1 MTFIVAPKHLEVVL
15 LETIKDERMYKAGLL
30 RIVMKM
36 KTDKKA
42 FEECV
47 QAVTNELRLDPEDF
61 RRYVN
66 THMGEVVASVKSK
79 GGRVYWEI

>member
-1 MTFIVAPKHLEVVL
+1 
-15 LETIKDERMYKAGLL
+15 MYKAGLL

-36 KTDKKA
+36 KTEKKA
-42 FEECV
+42 FADCIN
-47 QAVTNELRLDPEDF
+47 AVTDELRLDPDGF

-66 THMGEVVASVKSK
+66 THMGEVVATVKTK